1 MSSVPGTAVEVLS
14 VAAAAPALAA
24 TMLMTVGLCGNALSS
39 YLSNTNEACGDQ
51 LIFAGDACERNPSR
65 LGMGPL
71 VAVGGVFVPVESVH
85 EVERKIE
92 GLCED

>member
-1 MSSVPGTAVEVLS
+1 
-14 VAAAAPALAA
+14 
-24 TMLMTVGLCGNALSS
+24 MTVGLCGNALSS